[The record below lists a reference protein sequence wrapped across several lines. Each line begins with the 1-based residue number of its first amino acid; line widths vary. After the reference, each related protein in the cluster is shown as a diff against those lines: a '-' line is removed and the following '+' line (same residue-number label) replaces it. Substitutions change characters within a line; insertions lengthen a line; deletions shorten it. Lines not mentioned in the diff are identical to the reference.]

1 MKAASVDIAVITETK
16 KKLKGTEELEDY
28 LYIYSGVPQN
38 KRASAG
44 VAIFIN
50 KSLKNKIHSYT
61 WINERLILLRCKHGR
76 GYITII
82 GAYAPEEGRKEA
94 TDEFYEQLQT
104 TYNSINPNDYVILS
118 GDLNARVGNQKIPG
132 IVGNKGEQV
141 INKNGEHL
149 REFCSFNE
157 LRVMNTFFE
166 HKDIHKFTRTDGH
179 IYSIID
185 YIIAN
190 RKTALLIEDV
200 RVFRGKDIYSDHY
213 LVISKLIIPT
223 PWKRSQVK
231 QDNKKEIYKVNLLQQ
246 ESIKY
251 LYQRRLDNLFTEMPV
266 SNNINLEWETLKK
279 VILQAAEEALGK
291 RIKRHKKE
299 G

>member
-104 TYNSINPNDYVILS
+104 TYNSINPNPML
-118 GDLNARVGNQKIPG
+118 
-132 IVGNKGEQV
+132 
-141 INKNGEHL
+141 
-149 REFCSFNE
+149 FC
-157 LRVMNTFFE
+157 
-166 HKDIHKFTRTDGH
+166 
-179 IYSIID
+179 
-185 YIIAN
+185 
-190 RKTALLIEDV
+190 
-200 RVFRGKDIYSDHY
+200 
-213 LVISKLIIPT
+213 
-223 PWKRSQVK
+223 
-231 QDNKKEIYKVNLLQQ
+231 
-246 ESIKY
+246 
-251 LYQRRLDNLFTEMPV
+251 
-266 SNNINLEWETLKK
+266 
-279 VILQAAEEALGK
+279 QA
-291 RIKRHKKE
+291 I
-299 G
+299 